1 MSKASN
7 IQAMAKQQARVNP
20 PTKGTPMYGCEH
32 TQMLLTQPQE
42 NINTC
47 INNYKLIL
55 RRIFDDVSPTVPQ
68 TARNSSGQVV
78 TTITSNY
85 LCLQCPD
92 IVTEDGISQHGDK
105 KAHRFYVDS
114 RSGVLYCHMC
124 DDLVYDPTLEELRLL
139 KQGTGT
145 FSRRKR
151 RVDDMSVDDARE
163 EMRFISTNTTAVS
176 CRANGLRGL
185 YNAGATCY
193 QNVVL
198 QSFLHNPILRNY
210 YLSDRHAGCNVSHC
224 LSCAMDDV
232 FQEFYGVE
240 NTNGYT
246 PANILS
252 GFWISEKKAFENLVT
267 TREQDAHEFFQ
278 FLAEELHERNSEL
291 EGKKEEGGD
300 GNCACIVHQIF
311 HGKTQT
317 TTTCLKCNQSTD
329 KLQSFLDLN
338 LGLESSSVRKKRGD
352 RKAVTLQDC
361 LDAEYV
367 SDDKCEYRCQN
378 CKTSQNAR
386 RQTSIKRLPNT
397 LTIQLKRF
405 EFKSQGRNDRAIKID
420 TSVEFPLELN
430 MLPYTTLARHNDARA
445 NRQYNRACT
454 YDLVSVIVHSGD
466 LETGHYLV
474 YCRVGDQWFKFN
486 DHKVEMASLSEVL
499 SSQAYLLF
507 YIVKHMT

>member
-1 MSKASN
+1 MSRVSGN
-7 IQAMAKQQARVNP
+7 QAVAKQVARVKP
-20 PTKGTPMYGCEH
+20 PAKGTPMYGCEH
-32 TQMLLTQPQE
+32 TQMLLTQAQE
-42 NINTC
+42 NINIC
-47 INNYKLIL
+47 INNYKAIL
-55 RRIFDDVSPTVPQ
+55 RRIFDDSSRTVSQ
-68 TARNSSGQVV
+68 TARSSSGQIV

-92 IVTEDGISQHGDK
+92 IVTEDGISQHGTK

-139 KQGTGT
+139 KKGTGS

-151 RVDDMSVDDARE
+151 RLDDMSADEARE
-163 EMRFISTNTTAVS
+163 ELRFISSNTTAVS
-176 CRANGLRGL
+176 CKAIGLRGL

-210 YLSDRHAGCNVSHC
+210 YLSDRHAGCAVSHC

-278 FLAEELHERNSEL
+278 FLAEELHERNSEI
-291 EGKKEEGGD
+291 ENTENEAARD
-300 GNCACIVHQIF
+300 GNCMCIIHQIF
-311 HGKTQT
+311 YGKMQS

-329 KLQSFLDLN
+329 SFQCFLDLN
-338 LGLESSSVRKKRGD
+338 LGLESSSVRSKKGN
-352 RKAVTLQDC
+352 RKAVPLQDC

-378 CKTSQNAR
+378 CKTMQSAR
-386 RQTSIKRLPNT
+386 RQTSVKRLPNT

-405 EFKSQGRNDRAIKID
+405 EFKQGRNDRALKID
-420 TSVEFPLELN
+420 TPVDFPLELN
-430 MLPYTTLARHNDARA
+430 MLPYTTLGRSSEARS

-454 YDLVSVIVHSGD
+454 YDLMTVIVHIGD

-486 DHKVEMASLSEVL
+486 DHKVQMATLSEVL

-507 YIVKHMT
+507 YIVKHMN